1 MFQSKR
7 KLFGTIS
14 LMLSALFLPLGFDAA
29 FLAVMKLTGS
39 YWITDFLFYS
49 LSALLFILYFLSSR
63 KILLAVSL
71 FFFPG
76 GYDALF
82 KLILDYTSSYIL
94 TDCIF
99 YIISIIFFMIHLYIN
114 KTNIKIEVNKRIS
127 QATIDIIKIKSKL

>member
-1 MFQSKR
+1 
-7 KLFGTIS
+7 
-14 LMLSALFLPLGFDAA
+14 
-29 FLAVMKLTGS
+29 
-39 YWITDFLFYS
+39 LFYS

-76 GYDALF
+76 GYDILF
-82 KLILDYTSSYIL
+82 KTILDYTGSYIL

-99 YIISIIFFMIHLYIN
+99 YIISIIFFIIHLCIN

-127 QATIDIIKIKSKL
+127 QSTIEIIKIKSKF